1 MASQFKMTTLFI
13 FKSLI
18 FSQFLLVSGQDG
30 RRCPHSFSCGDLGQI
45 TFPFTVTES
54 PHCGILAI
62 SGCDNKNISA
72 PKTIQLGKTPSKQF
86 IPVSSVDGDTIA
98 VTDEAQRKNLLSKKC
113 QAFHNYSLPP
123 TSPLASFY
131 IKYNI
136 TMFKCNHS
144 LSVVPPKSFGKYTNC
159 SGYNIYYDIQKT
171 LKPPGFKVPS
181 SLAKCTM
188 FHVAIRDIPTSD
200 PFYFLSA
207 DTAIEVQ
214 LSHDCNK
221 CIRHRGGR
229 CQLDIHGKF
238 HCAQVAEDKGLA
250 WKLGLGIALL
260 VVIIITGL
268 LIIWRCKL
276 RVPEFYSKKYTESD
290 SVYHGVPVFTFKD
303 LEVATKKFDSSREL
317 GEGGFGTVYY
327 GKLKDGREVA
337 VKRLYQHNFKRVE
350 QFMNEINILTR
361 LRHRNLVT
369 LYGCTSHQSHE
380 LLLVYEYIS
389 NGTVASHLRR
399 ESGFLPWHIR
409 MKVALETATALA
421 YLHASEIIHRD
432 VKTNNILL
440 DNTFCIKVADFGLSK
455 LFPNDVTH
463 VSTAP
468 QGTPGYVDPEYHQ
481 CYRLT
486 SKSDVYSF
494 GVVLVELI
502 SSMPAVDMSRDK
514 DEINLAN
521 LAVRKIQ
528 KSAIHELVDPSLG
541 FESDNDVKRKI
552 VSIAEL
558 AFQCLQRDKELR
570 PSMDEVLEVLRRI
583 DSGSVSGRDEFGH
596 VEEVIDGGPRI
607 SCIDVRSLSP
617 SSPDHVEV
625 KLLKN
630 KKLTPSPKSMT
641 DKWDSES
648 TTSNVSGQS
657 ASRM

>member
-1 MASQFKMTTLFI
+1 MTSLFI

-18 FSQFLLVSGQDG
+18 FFQFLLVSAQDHE
-30 RRCPHSFSCGDLGQI
+30 RCPTSFSCGYLGQI
-45 TFPFTVTES
+45 TFPLTV
-54 PHCGILAI
+54 PQHPQCGALAI
-62 SGCDNKNISA
+62 LGCDNKNTTA
-72 PKTIQLGKTPSKQF
+72 PKTIQLGSPPSKQLF
-86 IPVSSVDGDTIA
+86 TVPYVEGDVIT
-98 VTDEAQRKNLLSKKC
+98 VRDNEAQRKNLRSKDC
-113 QAFHNYSLPP
+113 QVFHNFSVPP
-123 TSPLASFY
+123 ASPLASFY

-144 LSVVPPKSFGKYTNC
+144 LSVIPPKSFYSYTNC
-159 SGYNIYYDIQKT
+159 TAYSIFYGLQNSGGNVE
-171 LKPPGFKVPS
+171 VPS
-181 SLAKCTM
+181 SLAQCTVYQ
-188 FHVAIRDIPTSD
+188 VAVRDSPTDD
-200 PFYFLSA
+200 PFDFLSPE
-207 DTAIEVQ
+207 IQIKVQ
-214 LSHDCNK
+214 LSDDCNK
-221 CIRHRGGR
+221 CLRHQRGR
-229 CQLDIHGKF
+229 CQLDIHEKF
-238 HCAQVAEDKGLA
+238 RCTKEDRRWA
-250 WKLGLGIALL
+250 WKLGLGIGLP
-260 VVIIITGL
+260 VIIITGL
-268 LIIWRCKL
+268 LITWHCQR
-276 RVPEFYSKKYTESD
+276 RVPNFYNKYTESD
-290 SVYHGVPVFTFKD
+290 SIYHGVPIFSFKD

-350 QFMNEINILTR
+350 QFMNEIKILTR

-380 LLLVYEYIS
+380 LLLVYEYVS

-440 DNTFCIKVADFGLSK
+440 DETFCIKVADFGLSK

-514 DEINLAN
+514 EEINLAS
-521 LAVRKIQ
+521 LAIRKIQ
-528 KSAIHELVDPSLG
+528 KSKLSELVDPSLG
-541 FESDNDVKRKI
+541 FESDSDVKRKI
-552 VSIAEL
+552 ISIAEL

-570 PSMDEVLEVLRRI
+570 PSMDDVLEVLRRI
-583 DSGSVSGRDEFGH
+583 DNGSGRNEFGH
-596 VEEVIDGGPRI
+596 VEEVIACGARI
-607 SCIDVRSLSP
+607 SRINVRSLS
-617 SSPDHVEV
+617 SSSSDHNEM
-625 KLLKN
+625 KLSKN
-630 KKLTPSPKSMT
+630 KKLTPSPKGVT
-641 DKWDSES
+641 DKWNSDS
-648 TTSNVSGQS
+648 TTPNLSGQS
-657 ASRM
+657 ASQI

>member
-1 MASQFKMTTLFI
+1 MTPLFI

-18 FSQFLLVSGQDG
+18 FFQFVLHVSGQNDG
-30 RRCPHSFSCGDLGQI
+30 RCPTSFSCGYIGNI

-62 SGCDNKNISA
+62 SGCDKNGIVS
-72 PKTIQLGKTPSKQF
+72 PKTIQLGKRPSNQSF
-86 IPVSSVDGDTIA
+86 IVTYVDHDTITVRDDA
-98 VTDEAQRKNLLSKKC
+98 LRDKLPLKDC
-113 QAFHNYSLPP
+113 QAFNNFTVPP

-136 TMFKCNHS
+136 TMFKCYHS
-144 LSVVPPKSFGKYTNC
+144 LNITLRGHFSFYKYTNC
-159 SGYNIYYDIQKT
+159 SGYNLYYD
-171 LKPPGFKVPS
+171 LLNSVRPRGFKVPS
-181 SLAKCTM
+181 SLAQCTQCQ
-188 FHVAIRDIPTSD
+188 VAIRDFPTAD
-200 PFYFLSA
+200 PFEFVSPEIS
-207 DTAIEVQ
+207 IEVQ
-214 LSHDCNK
+214 LSDDCNK
-221 CIRHRGGR
+221 CLRHQVGQ
-229 CQLDIHGKF
+229 CQLDNQGKF
-238 HCAQVAEDKGLA
+238 FCAQVAEDKGLA
-250 WKLGLGIALL
+250 WKLGLGIGLL

-268 LIIWRCKL
+268 LIIWRCKR
-276 RVPEFYSKKYTESD
+276 RVPDFYSKKYTESD
-290 SVYHGVPVFTFKD
+290 SVYHGVPVFSFKD

-350 QFMNEINILTR
+350 QFMNEIKILTR
-361 LRHRNLVT
+361 LRHRNLVS

-583 DSGSVSGRDEFGH
+583 DSGSVSVSGRDEFGH
-596 VEEVIDGGPRI
+596 VEEVIDHGARI
-607 SCIDVRSLSP
+607 SCINVHSPSP

-630 KKLTPSPKSMT
+630 KKLTPTPKSVT